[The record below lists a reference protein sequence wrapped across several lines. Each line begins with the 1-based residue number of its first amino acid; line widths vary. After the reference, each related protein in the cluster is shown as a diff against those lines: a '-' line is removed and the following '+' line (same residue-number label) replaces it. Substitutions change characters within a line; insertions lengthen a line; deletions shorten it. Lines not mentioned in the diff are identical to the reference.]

1 METLVDSLKGKSF
14 DERDIALTWS
24 GFNSVNWDRCDDE
37 FEFVFGD
44 DKKVC
49 RVHSIL
55 AEFLSPKVARD
66 RKCDGCCGF
75 YKIKSSSSDL
85 FDLFEDLV
93 SSLRSGRAF
102 RVEASNFSSLL
113 RLSQELENKEL
124 LCLLMGMID
133 IESMTLEEGLL
144 VLESGIDLG
153 IVSTDEFQKLR
164 ESIASHFYEVKKEI
178 LENIKIETAE
188 LLLSSPSLKIEDEDS
203 LYDFV
208 RSRSENDLSFSS
220 LFEFI
225 YFEYLSKDRVE
236 DFASFAK
243 ENLLENISAGIW
255 TRICCRLIL
264 EIQIDKK
271 NPRDVKPH
279 VKEVKPPGKEFVY
292 DESNPLN
299 GVIAHL
305 TRKCGGNVHDKGIVN
320 VTSSGFECS
329 GREPKLAVNVLNP
342 GTSTWFASKNEPDS
356 WICYDFKDSRVSP
369 TSYSVRSYKTVP
381 GSHHLKSWVFEASK
395 DGAEWTVIDRRDNND
410 ELNDKHVIRNFRI
423 SPTPSESFRFIRLRQ
438 TGKNHKGKDFLTL
451 TALEIFGFFSEK

>member
-1 METLVDSLKGKSF
+1 METLVDTLKGKGF
-14 DERDIALTWS
+14 GTRDIALTWS

-255 TRICCRLIL
+255 NRICCRLIL
-264 EIQIDKK
+264 EIQIDKN
-271 NPRDVKPH
+271 NPRG
-279 VKEVKPPGKEFVY
+279 VKPPGKEFVY

-305 TRKCGGNVHDKGIVN
+305 TRECGGNVHDKGIVN
-320 VTSSGFECS
+320 VTSSTFGSSAC
-329 GREPKLAVNVLNP
+329 EPKLAVNVLNP
-342 GTSTWFASKNEPDS
+342 ETSTWFASKNLPDS

-369 TSYSVRSYKTVP
+369 TSYSVRSFPYGP
-381 GSHHLKSWVFEASK
+381 RNNHLKSWVFEVSK
-395 DGAEWTVIDRRDNND
+395 DGDEWTIIDRRDNNED
-410 ELNDKHVIRNFRI
+410 LNGKHVTRNFRI

-438 TGKNHKGKDFLTL
+438 TGKTHKGEDWLTL